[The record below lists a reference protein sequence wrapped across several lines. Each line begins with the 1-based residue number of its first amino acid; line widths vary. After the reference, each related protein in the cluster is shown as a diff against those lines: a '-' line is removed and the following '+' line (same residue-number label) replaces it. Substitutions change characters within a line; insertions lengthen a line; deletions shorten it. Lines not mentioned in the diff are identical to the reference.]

1 MNWDYVIA
9 TSIFGVFGYL
19 IGSISSAIIY
29 SKIFKKEDI
38 RKKGSGNAGAT
49 NVLRVYGK
57 KIGAI
62 VFSFDMLKLVVVVL
76 ISWIIKKFSGNNT
89 LKHINLQI
97 ISFMVVVGHIW
108 PIYFKF
114 KGGKGA
120 ACFATYFLVMQWI
133 LFLIGLI
140 SILIIIWKTKKV
152 SIGSI
157 FTPIIVI
164 IFQLIFLW
172 IPGMHS
178 SWDSPLIY
186 DEFNGPIWLT
196 ILIALIIYIL
206 VFIKHIPNLK
216 RIIKGNENKL
226 KN

>member
-38 RKKGSGNAGAT
+38 RKKGSSNAGAT

-108 PIYFKF
+108 IFNRLF
-114 KGGKGA
+114 RFINGRL
-120 ACFATYFLVMQWI
+120 LVRFW
-133 LFLIGLI
+133 LLYNTSLHSGRLIGY
-140 SILIIIWKTKKV
+140 
-152 SIGSI
+152 
-157 FTPIIVI
+157 
-164 IFQLIFLW
+164 LW
-172 IPGMHS
+172 SRDI
-178 SWDSPLIY
+178 
-186 DEFNGPIWLT
+186 E
-196 ILIALIIYIL
+196 
-206 VFIKHIPNLK
+206 
-216 RIIKGNENKL
+216 
-226 KN
+226 